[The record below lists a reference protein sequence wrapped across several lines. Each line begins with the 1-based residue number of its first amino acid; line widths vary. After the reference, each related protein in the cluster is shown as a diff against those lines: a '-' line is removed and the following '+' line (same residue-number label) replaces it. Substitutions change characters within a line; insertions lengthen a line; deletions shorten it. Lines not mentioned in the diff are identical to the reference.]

1 MNINQY
7 QPPAHEGLN
16 IIQMDDDLILIDKP
30 SGLLSV
36 PGRGED
42 KQDCLISRVQQ
53 EYPEAL
59 IVHRLDMD
67 TSGVMVL
74 ARNKAMHRELS
85 LLFQERKTEK
95 HYSAIVEGIVH
106 QPSGR
111 IDLPLLVDWPNRPK
125 QQVNMLM
132 GKPAV
137 TFFNVLS
144 TNIDDD
150 STLMDLRPITGRTH
164 QLRVHMEFIG
174 HAILGDDL
182 YAPVES
188 LSRSPR
194 LLLHARQ
201 LEFKHPISNQT
212 ICCSS
217 EIPF

>member
-1 MNINQY
+1 MNI
-7 QPPAHEGLN
+7 QPYLPPPHEGLT
-16 IIQMDDDLILIDKP
+16 ILHLDDDLLLLDKP

-42 KQDCLISRVQQ
+42 KQDCFISRVQQ

-74 ARNKAMHRELS
+74 ARSKAMHRELS

-106 QPSGR
+106 QSSGR

-125 QQVNMLM
+125 QQVNTLM

-137 TFFNVLS
+137 TYFNVMS
-144 TNIDDD
+144 RNEAQD
-150 STLMDLRPITGRTH
+150 STLMDLRPVTGRTH

-174 HAILGDDL
+174 HPILGDDL
-182 YAPVES
+182 YAPKES

-201 LEFKHPISNQT
+201 LEFKHPTTNQT

>member
-1 MNINQY
+1 
-7 QPPAHEGLN
+7 
-16 IIQMDDDLILIDKP
+16 
-30 SGLLSV
+30 
-36 PGRGED
+36 
-42 KQDCLISRVQQ
+42 
-53 EYPEAL
+53 
-59 IVHRLDMD
+59 
-67 TSGVMVL
+67 
-74 ARNKAMHRELS
+74 LS

-106 QPSGR
+106 QSSGR

-125 QQVNMLM
+125 QKVNTLL

-137 TFFNVLS
+137 TYFNVMS
-144 TNIDDD
+144 RNEAQD

-182 YAPVES
+182 YASKES

-201 LEFKHPISNQT
+201 LEFKHPTTNQT

>member
-1 MNINQY
+1 MNINPY
-7 QPPAHEGLN
+7 RPPVHEGLN
-16 IIQMDDDLILIDKP
+16 ILQMDDDLILIDKP

-74 ARNKAMHRELS
+74 ARNKSMHRELS

-95 HYSAIVEGIVH
+95 HYSAVVEGIVH
-106 QPSGR
+106 QTSGR

-137 TFFNVLS
+137 TFFNVMS
-144 TNIDDD
+144 RNTDSD

-182 YAPVES
+182 YAPLES

>member
-1 MNINQY
+1 MNI
-7 QPPAHEGLN
+7 QPYLPPPHEGLK
-16 IIQMDDDLILIDKP
+16 ILHIDDDLLLLDKP

-74 ARNKAMHRELS
+74 ARNKDMHRELS

-95 HYSAIVEGIVH
+95 RYSAMVEGIVH
-106 QPSGR
+106 QTSGR

-137 TFFNVLS
+137 TYFNVMS
-144 TNIDDD
+144 RDINNDT
-150 STLMDLRPITGRTH
+150 TLVDLRPITGRTH

-174 HAILGDDL
+174 HPILGDDL
-182 YAPVES
+182 YAPAES

-201 LEFKHPISNQT
+201 LEFQHPTTKQT

>member
-1 MNINQY
+1 MNTRIY
-7 QPPAHEGLN
+7 LPPPHEGLN
-16 IIQMDDDLILIDKP
+16 ILQMDDDLILIDKP

-36 PGRGED
+36 PGRGDD
-42 KQDCLISRVQQ
+42 KQDCLISRVQL

-74 ARNKAMHRELS
+74 ARSKDIHRELS

-95 HYSAIVEGIVH
+95 HYSAVVEGIVH
-106 QPSGR
+106 QSSGR

-137 TFFNVLS
+137 TYFNVMS
-144 TNIDDD
+144 HNVENNT
-150 STLMDLRPITGRTH
+150 TLMDLRPITGRTH

-182 YAPVES
+182 YAPAES
-188 LSRSPR
+188 LSLSPR

-201 LEFKHPISNQT
+201 LEFKHPTTNQT

-217 EIPF
+217 KIPF